1 MSVVFRL
8 KDHVKHE
15 RVQEILTA
23 IEAAGLSPRPAFPS
37 STQGRL
43 ASVYLVQEGGEKE
56 LERVRSLI
64 ESVAPGAIEYIEVPP
79 PRRRMA

>member
-8 KDHVKHE
+8 KGNVKHE
-15 RVQEILTA
+15 RVQEILSA
-23 IEAAGLSPRPAFPS
+23 IEAAGLTPRPAFPS

-43 ASVYLVQEGGEKE
+43 ASVYLVKEGGEAD
-56 LERVRSLI
+56 LERVRKLI
-64 ESVAPGAIEYIEVPP
+64 ESVAPGALEYIEVPP